1 MNTMIL
7 KSSLAIFW
15 ISTLCQFPKAFS
27 IPTPSSKQNSKIYN
41 TRGGNQEPIPN
52 IQYPEETLSS
62 PSHGILF
69 IDNFCRYH
77 GGYLSNKARAVY
89 NVATIQSLSTY
100 VSGFMS
106 MQGSKDHLKDCIPSP
121 DQIEEWKKQ
130 IPFEIVAIVC
140 ESDSGLEEAE
150 LIGDALN
157 VKFHNGYNPAR
168 RDKFLM
174 NQELEKY
181 GMRTVAQKMCGSLD
195 DAICFA
201 RELGV
206 VDESEI
212 KEDEEDLNG
221 MTNEENTMESPD
233 INTGKLGLA
242 YNAPTSLSRKGKY
255 CVVKPKRGV
264 GSDDVHFC
272 SNLQQVERAFQKVK
286 GTSVFGSTSGEK
298 HNHVLIQEFAQGTE
312 YAIDIVSKNGEH
324 KVAALWRYD
333 KRQANGAPFVYFAT
347 ELVDAHSIE
356 GHIVCE
362 YAKQTLN
369 TLGLKHGLTHS
380 EFIVDE
386 KGARLVE
393 VNCRQHNTNFAPL
406 AMAAIGYNA
415 LDLLLAAYLGDLEN
429 LPLEMQQFQLPWDEI
444 ADMPTTRA
452 FAAIVHLVCYKE
464 GEVINVR
471 DDLLEEIQNM
481 DSVCAME
488 IYDNFAVGER
498 IEKTVDIKSDSG
510 WVHLINDDEDQ
521 FKKDYDRIVE
531 IMPDMFDVK

>member
-1 MNTMIL
+1 MIL
-7 KSSLAIFW
+7 KSSLAFFW

-27 IPTPSSKQNSKIYN
+27 IPTPFKYNSKIYM
-41 TRGGNQEPIPN
+41 RGGNQDPIPN

-69 IDNFCRYH
+69 IDNFCHYH

-100 VSGFMS
+100 VSGFIS
-106 MQGSKDHLKDCIPSP
+106 MQGSTDHLKDCIPSP
-121 DQIEEWKKQ
+121 DEIEAWRKQ

-150 LIGDALN
+150 LLGEALN

-174 NQELEKY
+174 NQELEKH
-181 GMRTVAQKMCGSLD
+181 GMRTVGQKMCGSLEE
-195 DAICFA
+195 AICFA

-206 VDESEI
+206 VDESEMKQEKQDVDGI
-212 KEDEEDLNG
+212 SENKSNEDSDV
-221 MTNEENTMESPD
+221 
-233 INTGKLGLA
+233 NTGKLGLA
-242 YNAPTSLSRKGKY
+242 NNAPTFLSKKEKY

-264 GSDDVHFC
+264 GSDDVYFC

-298 HNHVLIQEFAQGTE
+298 HDHVLIQEFAQGTE
-312 YAIDIVSKNGEH
+312 YAIDIVSKDGEH

-347 ELVDAHSIE
+347 ELVDAHSTE
-356 GHIVCE
+356 GKIVCE

-369 TLGLKHGLTHS
+369 VLGLKHGLTHS

-415 LDLLLAAYLGDLEN
+415 LDLLLAAYLGDLED

-444 ADMPTTRA
+444 PDVPVTRA

-464 GEVINVR
+464 GEVTNVR

-481 DSVCAME
+481 DSVYAME

-498 IEKTVDIKSDSG
+498 IEKTIDIKSDSG
-510 WVHLINDDEDQ
+510 WVHLINDDEEQ

-531 IMPDMFDVK
+531 LMPEMFDVK

>member
-1 MNTMIL
+1 MKIL
-7 KSSLAIFW
+7 KSSLAVFW
-15 ISTLCQFPKAFS
+15 ISTLCLFTKAFS
-27 IPTPSSKQNSKIYN
+27 IPTPFSKKYHSKIYN

-52 IQYPEETLSS
+52 IQYPEDTLSS

-69 IDNFCRYH
+69 IDNFCHYH
-77 GGYLSNKARAVY
+77 GGYLSHKARAVY

-106 MQGSKDHLKDCIPSP
+106 MQGSTDHLRDCIPSP
-121 DQIEEWKKQ
+121 EDIDSWKSQ

-150 LIGDALN
+150 LLGEALN

-174 NQELEKY
+174 NQELNKH
-181 GMRTVAQKMCGSLD
+181 GMRTVGQKMCSSLD
-195 DAICFA
+195 DAISFA

-206 VDESEI
+206 VDQSKIEQDVNDVDGIMSGNKSSE
-212 KEDEEDLNG
+212 DSDV
-221 MTNEENTMESPD
+221 
-233 INTGKLGLA
+233 NTGTLGSA
-242 YNAPTSLSRKGKY
+242 YNAPLFLSRKGKY

-272 SNLQQVERAFQKVK
+272 SNLQQVERAFQKIK

-298 HNHVLIQEFAQGTE
+298 HDHVLIQEFAQGTE
-312 YAIDIVSKNGEH
+312 YAIDIVSKDGEH

-333 KRQANGAPFVYFAT
+333 KREANGAPFVYFAT
-347 ELVDAHSIE
+347 ELVDAHSTE
-356 GHIVCE
+356 GQIVCD

-369 TLGLKHGLTHS
+369 VLGLKHGLTHS

-415 LDLLLAAYLGDLEN
+415 LDLLLAAYLGGLEDL
-429 LPLEMQQFQLPWDEI
+429 PMDMQQFQLQWDEI
-444 ADMPTTRA
+444 PNVPSTRA

-464 GEVINVR
+464 GEVINIR

-481 DSVCAME
+481 DSVYAME

-510 WVHLINDDEDQ
+510 WVHLINDDEEQ

-531 IMPDMFDVK
+531 LMPEMFAVK